1 MPAAFRI
8 AGKDLRLRV
17 RDRSVAI
24 IGVLAPL
31 TLAFIFNLIFGG
43 AVASGGLSLEYGVVD
58 LDASEVS
65 EAFTAVLE
73 DLDEE
78 EVLSLRTFGDTQ
90 TAETS
95 LSDSEIDAFYV
106 IPTGF
111 GADVAMGSPEIGVV
125 GDIDAPTAT
134 QIAASIADQFA
145 TGIETTRLAIL
156 TTAQLSGVLPTPEFV
171 DSLDDPSASAFSY
184 SLSDLSADTR
194 LLDAT
199 TYYAAGMAIFF
210 VFFTV
215 QFGVVGL
222 LEEERDGTLPRLF
235 AAPISRWSVVM
246 GKALLSLALGV
257 FSLGVLVV
265 ATTLIMSADWGPALG
280 VALLVVAAVAAGT
293 GLMGLVAAVART
305 PEGAQNLGSIIA
317 VTLGLLGGVFFPL
330 GQGDDLVS
338 RLTYATPHA
347 WFLRGLGD
355 IAGGGSWT
363 GALPSAAALA
373 VFALV
378 AGTIGWA
385 AMRRRLS
392 R

>member
-1 MPAAFRI
+1 M
-8 AGKDLRLRV
+8 
-17 RDRSVAI
+17 
-24 IGVLAPL
+24 
-31 TLAFIFNLIFGG
+31 
-43 AVASGGLSLEYGVVD
+43 
-58 LDASEVS
+58 
-65 EAFTAVLE
+65 
-73 DLDEE
+73 
-78 EVLSLRTFGDTQ
+78 
-90 TAETS
+90 
-95 LSDSEIDAFYV
+95 DAFYV